1 MAVRGQTRKVK
12 KSFSISSESDAFLK
26 RMRKE
31 RKVSSES
38 ETLDVL
44 LRELMADQKQR
55 AIESAYVDYYDSLS
69 DEDVAEQRAWGAFA
83 ETQLIK
89 GCVER

>member
-1 MAVRGQTRKVK
+1 MHGQARKVK
-12 KSFSISSESDAFLK
+12 KSFSISLESEAFLK

-31 RKVSSES
+31 RKVPSES

-44 LRELMADQKQR
+44 LRELMATQKQR
-55 AIESAYVDYYDSLS
+55 AIESAYVEYYDSLS

-83 ETQLIK
+83 EAQLTE
-89 GCVER
+89 GVR

>member
-1 MAVRGQTRKVK
+1 MQGQARKVK
-12 KSFSISSESDAFLK
+12 KSFSISLESEAFLK
-26 RMRKE
+26 RIRKE
-31 RKVSSES
+31 RKVPSES

-44 LRELMADQKQR
+44 LRELMATQKQR

-83 ETQLIK
+83 EVQLTE
-89 GCVER
+89 GVR